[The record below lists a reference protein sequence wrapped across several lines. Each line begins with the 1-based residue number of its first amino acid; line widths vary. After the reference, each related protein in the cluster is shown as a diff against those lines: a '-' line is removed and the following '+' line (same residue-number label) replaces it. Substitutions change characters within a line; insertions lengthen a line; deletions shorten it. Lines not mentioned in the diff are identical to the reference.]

1 MYTLE
6 ITSKTDS
13 GSNVVTVEGNGKIAD
28 GQLSLKYNFDGA
40 EYSLNITEGNI
51 THERRGDVSLRMEF
65 AKDKKTLC
73 TLEDKTGKGAFEICT
88 EELEVKFSDGACK
101 AVCVY
106 SDDGGESK
114 TTLTVVAKP
123 SKA

>member
-6 ITSKTDS
+6 IVSKTDS
-13 GSNVVTVEGNGKIAD
+13 GSNVVTVKAD
-28 GQLSLKYNFDGA
+28 GEIAGGLLSLKYNFDGA
-40 EYSLNITEGNI
+40 EYALKITDGSI
-51 THERRGDVSLRMEF
+51 VHERHGDVSLRMEF
-65 AKDKKTLC
+65 AKDKQTLC
-73 TLEDKTGKGAFEICT
+73 TLEDATGKGSFEICT
-88 EELEVKFSDGACK
+88 EELEVKFSDGSCK

-114 TTLTVVAKP
+114 TTLTVTAKP